1 MDIQPFESTL
11 QFVLENNNKAF
22 RQMFRDQIKG
32 NFLIEIK
39 MQIIRRLGTDFMK
52 CYDFQWNFQDILTG
66 KNNPPEYDICRFIIG
81 IHHAHSIFL
90 AKDKIRENEKNTQY
104 KEQLIH
110 EIIDKIRLRQ
120 YGSFFFRKNPI
131 FPGKSFLYYPV
142 PYDIFVLCM
151 RAHHIYSKADDNPT
165 YLWLIF
171 GIIHNGLAVLSLMED
186 NFLGNAYPLCRSII
200 EMYFKLLILKDV
212 PNACNSYE
220 DFKAFELEQS
230 CCSRKYPPEFYNKF
244 KNRTYQEDNNKINY
258 LHFGWVDYIEGYHN
272 YVKESPYSLKGI
284 ITFLKEQPC
293 LEQHKKIDI
302 LELFYKSCHAY
313 THGSTQIAKYPE
325 LHYFEI
331 SIMLYYT
338 IRDTF
343 LLFCNDQNV
352 DPTIDGIDLISI
364 LDKDF
369 DELYQQYQK
378 YSTENFEAEQNK
390 TAQ

>member
-1 MDIQPFESTL
+1 MQFYIILHITRLINHFIQVLLEHKLKILDIQSFELNL

-39 MQIIRRLGTDFMK
+39 MQIIHRLGSDFMK

-110 EIIDKIRLRQ
+110 EIIEKIRL
-120 YGSFFFRKNPI
+120 
-131 FPGKSFLYYPV
+131 
-142 PYDIFVLCM
+142 
-151 RAHHIYSKADDNPT
+151 H
-165 YLWLIF
+165 
-171 GIIHNGLAVLSLMED
+171 
-186 NFLGNAYPLCRSII
+186 
-200 EMYFKLLILKDV
+200 
-212 PNACNSYE
+212 
-220 DFKAFELEQS
+220 QS
-230 CCSRKYPPEFYNKF
+230 
-244 KNRTYQEDNNKINY
+244 
-258 LHFGWVDYIEGYHN
+258 
-272 YVKESPYSLKGI
+272 
-284 ITFLKEQPC
+284 
-293 LEQHKKIDI
+293 
-302 LELFYKSCHAY
+302 FYKSCHAN
-313 THGSTQIAKYPE
+313 THGSTQMVLYPE

-343 LLFCNDQNV
+343 LFFCNEQNV
-352 DPTIDGIDLISI
+352 APTINGIDLISI

-369 DELYQQYQK
+369 NELYQQYQK
-378 YSTENFEAEQNK
+378 RSTENFKAEQNK
-390 TAQ
+390 TLS